1 MVTVVLVGLIYMI
14 CEMYIDNCS
23 VFGDANIEFVARLRS
38 VFERLRKH
46 NLYLKANTCFFGF
59 KEMDFVCKVL
69 SEEELKISRTKIQS
83 VLYFPLPFV
92 SKQLKS
98 FLATVNYLR
107 NYVRNHST
115 IAKPLHD
122 LIANYDCGV
131 SALSESVLKG
141 ENGLLWV

>member
-1 MVTVVLVGLIYMI
+1 
-14 CEMYIDNCS
+14 
-23 VFGDANIEFVARLRS
+23 
-38 VFERLRKH
+38 
-46 NLYLKANTCFFGF
+46 
-59 KEMDFVCKVL
+59 MDFVCKVL
-69 SEEELKISRTKIQS
+69 SEEELKRSRTKIQS